1 MKVVHAD
8 VYTLGA
14 KLGFSSHKQF
24 MFMCDGMTTFTI
36 WEPLRQCNSTT
47 FAEAIMKML
56 LGYGLCHTLVIDKD
70 SKFKSV
76 FEKTMELL
84 QINVHTASGG
94 NHDALLTERIFPYVN
109 KAMKII
115 SNSLGTNRSST
126 QAIGLTMYAY
136 NSAPVTGTD
145 IVRSLPVTGREFHY
159 PIEYAATEHTNLTFG
174 IATIQDFATEQEKI
188 LSCSREVFRI
198 LIQETRAWHREYR
211 NAQKPDPKLYNIGDI
226 VLARKEVKSNMEKG

>member
-1 MKVVHAD
+1 MPQ
-8 VYTLGA
+8 
-14 KLGFSSHKQF
+14 S
-24 MFMCDGMTTFTI
+24 
-36 WEPLRQCNSTT
+36 
-47 FAEAIMKML
+47 
-56 LGYGLCHTLVIDKD
+56 LVIDKD

-94 NHDALLTERIFPYVN
+94 NHNALLTERIFPYVN

-145 IVRSLPVTGREFHY
+145 IIRPLPVTGREFHY
-159 PIEYAATEHTNLTFG
+159 PIEYAATKHTNLTFG
-174 IATIQDFATEQEKI
+174 IATIQDFATEQEKKYI
-188 LSCSREVFRI
+188 MLKKSFPY
-198 LIQETRAWHREYR
+198 LDTRD
-211 NAQKPDPKLYNIGDI
+211 KS
-226 VLARKEVKSNMEKG
+226 LA